1 MLKREPRALHLPATY
16 KMAKPGITRKSG
28 NGIRRRLHLNSFLRP
43 VACFSRAYRTT
54 GKEEQFKID
63 SQIYIVMNVKNNTA
77 KTMRLKCICQER
89 ILSNIQQF

>member
-1 MLKREPRALHLPATY
+1 MFQVNWTHQGLNVLEVSLK
-16 KMAKPGITRKSG
+16 TR
-28 NGIRRRLHLNSFLRP
+28 
-43 VACFSRAYRTT
+43 
-54 GKEEQFKID
+54 KEEQFKID